1 MSTYCAVIGAG
12 TMGLGIAY
20 VLAAA
25 GDEAILVEPD
35 PGRATAAIGTL
46 TEVANSAV
54 ARGKLDEAAA
64 KALLGRL
71 SVVAG
76 VADLP
81 ASGADLVVE
90 AVPERMDLKQTILR
104 DVEDR
109 CAPAI
114 LASNTSGLSIDEL
127 AGVLA
132 RPERFL
138 GLHFFNPVWVMAL
151 VEIVKGDR
159 TDPDVLA
166 AARDLAVRIGKEP
179 IVVRDAPGFATSR
192 LGVAIGLEGMRMFEE
207 GVASA
212 ADIDKAMELGY
223 RHPMGPL
230 RLTDLVG
237 LDVRLDIARH
247 LEATLG
253 PRFAPPRV
261 LIDKV
266 AAGELGKKS
275 GKGFYDWTS

>member
-1 MSTYCAVIGAG
+1 MSSNYSAVVGAG

-25 GDEAILVEPD
+25 GDDVMIVEPD
-35 PGRATAAIGTL
+35 AGRAAAAVASL
-46 TEVANSAV
+46 TGVAESAV
-54 ARGKLDEAAA
+54 SRGKLEDTAA
-64 KALLGRL
+64 KELIGRL
-71 SVVAG
+71 SVVGAI
-76 VADLP
+76 AELP
-81 ASGADLVVE
+81 ATGADLVIE
-90 AVPERMDLKQTILR
+90 AVPERVDLKKAILR
-104 DVEDR
+104 DLEDH

-114 LASNTSGLSIDEL
+114 LATNTSGLSIDEL

-132 RPERFL
+132 HPERFL

-151 VEIVKGDR
+151 VEIVNGDR
-159 TDPDVLA
+159 TDPAVLD
-166 AARDLAVRIGKEP
+166 AARALAVRIGKEP
-179 IVVRDAPGFATSR
+179 IVVRNAPGFATSR
-192 LGVAIGLEGMRMFEE
+192 LGVAIGLEAMRMFED

-237 LDVRLDIARH
+237 LDVRLDISRH
-247 LEATLG
+247 LAASLG
-253 PRFAPPRV
+253 PRFAPPQI

-275 GKGFYDWTS
+275 GKGFYDWS

>member
-1 MSTYCAVIGAG
+1 MDRWSAVIGAG

-25 GDEAILVEPD
+25 GDEVVIVEPD
-35 PGRATAAIGTL
+35 SGRATAAVPAL
-46 TEVANSAV
+46 TEVAKSAV
-54 ARGKLDEAAA
+54 ARAKLEETAA
-64 KALLGRL
+64 KALLARI
-71 SVVAG
+71 SVVAAVG
-76 VADLP
+76 DLP
-81 ASGADLVVE
+81 AGGADLVVE
-90 AVPERMDLKQTILR
+90 AVPERVELKKTILR
-104 DVEDR
+104 EIEDR

-127 AGVLA
+127 ATVLT
-132 RPERFL
+132 RPEGFL

-151 VEIVKGDR
+151 VEIVNGDR

-166 AARDLAVRIGKEP
+166 SARELVVRIGKQP
-179 IVVRDAPGFATSR
+179 IVVRNAPGFATSR
-192 LGVAIGLEGMRMFEE
+192 LGVAIGLEAMRMFED
-207 GVASA
+207 GVACA

-253 PRFAPPRV
+253 PRFAPPQV
-261 LIDKV
+261 LIEKV

-275 GKGFYDWTS
+275 GKGFYDWPS

>member
-1 MSTYCAVIGAG
+1 MSSNYSAVVGAG

-25 GDEAILVEPD
+25 GDDVMIVEPD
-35 PGRATAAIGTL
+35 AGRAAAAVASL
-46 TEVANSAV
+46 TGVAESAV
-54 ARGKLDEAAA
+54 SRGKLEDTAA
-64 KALLGRL
+64 KELIGRL
-71 SVVAG
+71 SVVGAI
-76 VADLP
+76 AELP
-81 ASGADLVVE
+81 ATGADLVIE
-90 AVPERMDLKQTILR
+90 AVPERVDLKKAILR
-104 DVEDR
+104 DLEDH

-114 LASNTSGLSIDEL
+114 LATNTSGLSIDEL

-132 RPERFL
+132 HPERFL

-151 VEIVKGDR
+151 VEIVNGDR
-159 TDPDVLA
+159 TDPAVLD
-166 AARDLAVRIGKEP
+166 AARALAVRIGKEP
-179 IVVRDAPGFATSR
+179 IVVRNAPGFATSR
-192 LGVAIGLEGMRMFEE
+192 LGVAIGLEAMRMFED

-237 LDVRLDIARH
+237 LDVRLDISRH
-247 LEATLG
+247 LASSLG
-253 PRFAPPRV
+253 PRFAPPQI

-275 GKGFYDWTS
+275 GKGFYDWS